1 MPTRRHFL
9 GASAALLSGAAFA
22 PAAALRS
29 LARQEPRGDGL
40 SVLVLGGTG
49 FIGPHLV
56 EALLAGGHRVATF
69 TRGSKPGSFGER
81 VEELVGDRDAG
92 VGDGLAALEGE
103 RRWDVVID
111 NSGYVPR
118 HVRDSAELLAGRCGR
133 YVFTSTVAVYDFEA
147 LEPDADGLRLAHREA
162 PLHAAPEPATERVT
176 GATYGP
182 LKAEADRIVRE
193 VYGDA
198 ATVVRP
204 CYIVGPGDSTDRFT
218 YWVERAIRGGD
229 VVCMARPEWQVNW
242 IDVRD
247 LAAFMVHL
255 IEQDT
260 PGVFNAVGPA
270 SPVSNEMLM
279 HGLRAAC
286 AGPVELHWP
295 SAELL
300 DELEY
305 PTPMFDRSRW
315 NYRTDAAPA
324 VAAGLTY
331 RSLAETTRDVH
342 AWWLE
347 QDEERRGRAVRRWP
361 TAEAEAAVL
370 ARMGG

>member
-1 MPTRRHFL
+1 MTTRRRFL
-9 GASAALLSGAAFA
+9 SSSAALLTCAAFA
-22 PAAALRS
+22 PAAFAGN
-29 LARQEPRGDGL
+29 LAAARPRAKGL

-56 EALLAGGHRVATF
+56 EALLAGGHRVTIF
-69 TRGSKPGSFGER
+69 TRGNKSDLFGGR
-81 VEELVGDRDAG
+81 VEELVGDRDTN
-92 VGDGLAALEGE
+92 VGAGLAALEGE

-118 HVRDSAELLAGRCGR
+118 HVRDSAELLHGRCKR
-133 YVFTSTVAVYDFEA
+133 YLFTSTIAVYDYDA
-147 LEPDADGLRLAHREA
+147 LEPDSDGVQVADRDA
-162 PLHAAPEPATERVT
+162 PLLAAPEPATEDVT

-182 LKAEADRIVRE
+182 LKAETDRIVRE

-204 CYIVGPGDSTDRFT
+204 TYIVGPGDSTDRFT

-229 VVCMARPEWQVNW
+229 VVCMAHPEWSVNW

-247 LAAFMVHL
+247 LTAFMVHL
-255 IEQDT
+255 IERDT
-260 PGVFNAVGPA
+260 PGVFNGVGPA
-270 SPVSNEMLM
+270 SPLSNAMLM

-286 AGPVELHWP
+286 AEPIRLHWP
-295 SAELL
+295 TAEVL
-300 DELEY
+300 DELKY
-305 PTPMFDRSRW
+305 PTPMFDRAGS
-315 NYRTDAAPA
+315 NYRTDASHA

-331 RSLAETTRDVH
+331 RSLADTVRDLH
-342 AWWLE
+342 DWWLA
-347 QDEERRGRAVRRWP
+347 QDDERRDRALRRWP
-361 TAEAEAAVL
+361 SAEAEAAVL